1 MLIKM
6 KHYLL
11 GYFFLHFSVCLSA
24 QHFSMTFDLI
34 PESFEPGWGM
44 AVSDEGNIYCVSA
57 VVCQNLTAACANIY
71 KFSNEGVLE
80 WNTIIED
87 KKPINWENI
96 QVVNDSIYIG
106 FAKFTDSASDYCGG
120 VVLDDYNG
128 EELNS
133 FVSSYPQ
140 GLSLAAFGQ
149 YIFNDDIYMFGSGSN
164 INDPSE
170 GPGYIHR
177 MDKQGNY
184 LDHLE
189 YRVDNFN
196 GIHQL
201 QEGPN
206 DKLNFLCFSTSNLT
220 DRDDYSIV
228 EYDQDSGE
236 TEVIYEIVNQRTST
250 VAPFYAI
257 LSDKYVITQRHF
269 EENNNQSLL
278 YSIKG
283 VSFTGD
289 SLWQV
294 SDWRESWD
302 NESYTMLEMTT
313 CGNDDFLLSGQYSD
327 FYGND
332 IGFIVRYDT
341 NGELLWE
348 RRYYTYD
355 GIGRVNDSYLSAL
368 REMPDGSIVAIG
380 SMQKVAEVGAEEDFW
395 ILKVNADG
403 CMDGEECQIEIFID
417 GETNYSFYGDLTNE
431 INRWNEVS
439 TSESGTV
446 DNYMYAFSD
455 YLVGGWAHVYKE
467 LLISE
472 DQQGSE
478 WETTGRL
485 FRQFDSQIF
494 EYTHSNITEYKIY
507 DFSLELGDLFTLNHY
522 LLPEDRRLRVTA
534 IDSLSLEDG
543 SKRKRLV
550 LRDLEDPDG
559 SIYGDQVWVEGIGN
573 LNGLL
578 AVFEN
583 YLADRETNL
592 LCYEESNEVLYQ
604 NDDLG
609 ICWIPVSVETVDDK
623 NNIRLFPNPTTG
635 NLAIDLPD
643 MVIGQ
648 LSVRDVT
655 GQVVAT
661 QDLDYSE
668 EVTLDLSEN
677 HTGMYVI
684 EVVSESGE
692 RWVERVVVF

>member
-1 MLIKM
+1 
-6 KHYLL
+6 
-11 GYFFLHFSVCLSA
+11 
-24 QHFSMTFDLI
+24 MTFDEI
-34 PESFEPGWGM
+34 PISYERGKGM
-44 AVSDEGNIYCVSA
+44 AISDQGDIYCTSA
-57 VVCQNLTAACANIY
+57 LVCQDLTQACFNVY
-71 KFSNEGVLE
+71 KFSTEGDLIWSTLVDDE
-80 WNTIIED
+80 
-87 KKPINWENI
+87 KSINWENI

-106 FAKFTDSASDYCGG
+106 FSQFINNDSDYFGS
-120 VVLDDYNG
+120 VVLDDSNG
-128 EELNS
+128 EELRS
-133 FVSSYPQ
+133 FDSTYPE

-149 YIFNDDIYMFGSGSN
+149 YMYNENIFLYGSGYN
-164 INDPSE
+164 LTNNFD
-170 GPGYIHR
+170 GPGYIHK
-177 MDKQGNY
+177 MDKYGNY

-196 GIHQL
+196 AIYQL
-201 QEGPN
+201 QKGPN
-206 DKLNFLCFSTSNLT
+206 DNLNFLCSSTSNLT

-236 TEVIYEIVNQRTST
+236 TKVIYEVVNQSTST

-257 LSDKYVITQRHF
+257 LSDKYVMTQMHF
-269 EENNNQSLL
+269 EENNNQRLL

-302 NESYTMLEMTT
+302 NERYTMLEMTT

-332 IGFIVRYDT
+332 IGFIVRYNT

-355 GIGRVNDSYLSAL
+355 DFGRVNDSYLSAL
-368 REMPDGSIVAIG
+368 REMPDGSIAAIG
-380 SMQKVAEVGAEEDFW
+380 SMQQVAEFEAEQDFW

-403 CMDGEECQIEIFID
+403 CMDGEECQIDIFID

-446 DNYMYAFSD
+446 DNYKYAFSD
-455 YLVGGWAHVYKE
+455 YLVGGWSEVYKE

-472 DQQGSE
+472 DQQGSD
-478 WETTGRL
+478 WEKTGRL

-522 LLPEDRRLRVTA
+522 LLPENRRLRVTA
-534 IDSLSLEDG
+534 VDSLNLEDG

-559 SIYGDQVWVEGIGN
+559 SIYGDQIWVEGIGN

-583 YLADRETNL
+583 YLADRETQL
-592 LCYEESNEVLYQ
+592 LCYEESDEVLYQ
-604 NDDLG
+604 NDNLG
-609 ICWIPVSVETVDDK
+609 ICWVPVSVDTPIEK
-623 NNIRLFPNPTTG
+623 NIISLFPNPSTDRLTIKSHDQIQQIKVMALDG
-635 NLAIDLPD
+635 RILMDQYHLSTEITLDIIDLE
-643 MVIGQ
+643 
-648 LSVRDVT
+648 L
-655 GQVVAT
+655 
-661 QDLDYSE
+661 
-668 EVTLDLSEN
+668 
-677 HTGMYVI
+677 GMYYL
-684 EVVSESGE
+684 
-692 RWVERVVVF
+692 RVVTDRGEETHTFIKI